1 MISSRWKERWR
12 RKIVFYRPTD
22 VVRHVIEP
30 TPPQMPIILFRVS
43 KRYPSTQNRTKLNI
57 AEKHRLAFV
66 HAVLAGILSFLLRRQ
81 LQQQNPSHRSS
92 RRVLFVRVRSVP
104 FKKTILLPPWPNDKV
119 LLQRRRQWN
128 RLFIIHLRHPWS
140 VWIFG

>member
-12 RKIVFYRPTD
+12 RKIVFSRPTD

-30 TPPQMPIILFRVS
+30 TLPQMPIILFRVS
-43 KRYPSTQNRTKLNI
+43 KRYPSTQKRTKLSRV
-57 AEKHRLAFV
+57 EKHRPAFV
-66 HAVLAGILSFLLRRQ
+66 RAVSAGILSFLLRRQ
-81 LQQQNPSHRSS
+81 LRQQDLSRRSS
-92 RRVLFVRVRSVP
+92 RRVLFVRERSVP

-128 RLFIIHLRHPWS
+128 RLFRIHPRHPWS